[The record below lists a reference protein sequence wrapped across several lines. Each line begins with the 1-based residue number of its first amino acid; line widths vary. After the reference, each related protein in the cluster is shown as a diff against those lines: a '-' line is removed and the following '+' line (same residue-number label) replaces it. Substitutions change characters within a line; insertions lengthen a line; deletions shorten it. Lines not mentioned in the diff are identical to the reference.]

1 MSSDSSK
8 ENILKEANRLFA
20 EKGYTGT
27 SVRELAEAA
36 EVNVAAINYHFGSK
50 QGLFEAAVKDFTQ
63 SKLSMVMM
71 VLEPTKTLEEFKLR
85 ITMFMK
91 QFLLLA
97 SNEHEAFRMLSRN
110 LDTFAKLAP
119 KDFKAIF
126 VNIHNQF
133 LKFVESAQKS
143 KIIRPDIDAEILT
156 QILFGGLMDL
166 AKNNELRKAVN
177 KKSIDN
183 ETFRD
188 QYVST
193 FVDGILNGVGVKD
206 A

>member
-27 SVRELAEAA
+27 SVRELTEAA

>member
-8 ENILKEANRLFA
+8 KNILKEANRLFA